1 MQRYVPACCLGTGEN
16 IFKFYLY
23 FLEISLHYY
32 IAYIFGNRN
41 IFQLKYFT
49 LPVDLAEGDDLAL
62 DVAGAVWHE
71 LAHPGPIRGEH

>member
-1 MQRYVPACCLGTGEN
+1 MH
-16 IFKFYLY
+16 I
-23 FLEISLHYY
+23 
-32 IAYIFGNRN
+32 IFGNRN

-62 DVAGAVWHE
+62 DVAGSVRHE